1 MAEVANV
8 TAPVSDKPPTT
19 SWAIGRV
26 ALQHYDQQGGVA
38 YAVHL
43 QIVEWYAGGVRENN
57 IHIIDPAVAGPL
69 VKLVNTKNF
78 SGANSSMEKSIM
90 QWLVT
95 NGYYSASTY
104 TGTPDA

>member
-19 SWAIGRV
+19 SWVTGRIS
-26 ALQHYDQQGGVA
+26 LQHYNAGGIA
-38 YAVHL
+38 EYAIHL

-57 IHIIDPAVAGPL
+57 IHLGDAVAAPL
-69 VKLVNTKNF
+69 VKLLNTKNF
-78 SGANSSMEKSIM
+78 SGANPSMEKTVM

-95 NGYYSASTY
+95 NGYYPASTY
-104 TGTPDA
+104 SGSPD